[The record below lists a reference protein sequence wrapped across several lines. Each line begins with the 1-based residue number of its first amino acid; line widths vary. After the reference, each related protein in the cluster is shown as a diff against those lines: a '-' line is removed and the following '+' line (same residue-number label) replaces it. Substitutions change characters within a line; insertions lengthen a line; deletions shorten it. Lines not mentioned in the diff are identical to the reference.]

1 MNLQE
6 KLTHPIFSLIRKVAD
21 RKKTEVYVVG
31 GYVRDLLLN
40 RHSSDIDCV
49 AMGNGIELAKE
60 ICQEIKL
67 LQPEQ
72 EGPQLH
78 IFPQFGTCKFEY
90 EGMEIEFVGARK
102 ETYHPDSRK
111 PEVSEGTLTDD
122 QHRRDFSI
130 NAMALSL
137 NVDTFG
143 QLLDPF
149 NGLDDLRDMMIRSHR
164 DPDQSFSEDPLR
176 MLRAIRFAAQLYFD
190 IEPDTFEAM
199 VRNAER
205 IHILS
210 AERITE
216 EFNKILLSPKPSYGI
231 KLLDVAGLLDIF
243 FPEMKALKGVEVK
256 NGKSHKDNYEHTLE
270 VVDHVAYA
278 QGDLWLRWAA
288 LLHDIAKPKTK
299 RFENARGWTFHG
311 HEYVGAK
318 MVPGI
323 FQRFRLPADEHMKFV
338 RKMVELH
345 LRPIILAED
354 IVTDSAVRRL
364 LFEAG
369 DDIDSL
375 MTLARADITSKN
387 REKVERYKNNFLIVE
402 KKLKELEEKDR
413 IRNFQPPVS
422 GLDIMQHFQIPPC
435 HEVGV
440 IKDRIKD
447 AILEG
452 EIGNDREQAWELMLR
467 LGSEL
472 GLDRSD
478 RQIEVDLESVERS
491 KMSKSEKKKARK
503 EAARKTKEN
512 TDLSTSTVRPK
523 RKRIVRTPPTEG
535 SDKEKGNL
543 ITGEET
549 GNSLEEKS

>member
-1 MNLQE
+1 MNLQDQ
-6 KLTHPIFSLIRKVAD
+6 LTHPVFGLIREVAD
-21 RKKTEVYVVG
+21 RKDTEVYVVG

-49 AMGNGIELAKE
+49 AMGNGIELAQE
-60 ICQEIKL
+60 ICQEIAL
-67 LQPEQ
+67 RNPGTEA
-72 EGPQLH
+72 PQLH
-78 IFPQFGTCKFEY
+78 VFSKFGTCKFEY
-90 EGMEIEFVGARK
+90 GGMEIEFVGARK

-111 PEVSEGTLTDD
+111 PEVSQGTLTDD

-137 NVDTFG
+137 NGDTFG

-149 NGLDDLRDMMIRSHR
+149 NGLDDIDHMMIRSHR

-176 MLRAIRFAAQLYFD
+176 MLRAIRFASQLYFD
-190 IEPDTFEAM
+190 IEPDTFAAIE
-199 VRNAER
+199 RNAGR
-205 IHILS
+205 ISILS

-216 EFNKILLSPKPSYGI
+216 EFNKLLLSPKPSYGI
-231 KLLDVAGLLDIF
+231 KLLDAAGILKLF
-243 FPEMKALKGVEVK
+243 FPELIALKGVETR

-278 QGDLWLRWAA
+278 KGDLWLRWAA

-299 RFENARGWTFHG
+299 RFENNRGWTFHG
-311 HEYVGAK
+311 HEFVGGK

-323 FQRFRLPADEHMKFV
+323 FQRFKLPTDEHMKFV

-375 MTLARADITSKN
+375 MALAKADITSKN
-387 REKVERYKNNFLIVE
+387 REKVARYKNNFVIVE
-402 KKLKELEEKDR
+402 KKLRELEEKDR

-422 GLDIMQHFQIPPC
+422 GMDIMEHFQIPPC
-435 HEVGV
+435 HEVGI

-447 AILEG
+447 AILDG

-472 GLDRSD
+472 GLDQPD
-478 RQIEVDLESVERS
+478 RKVIANLEALERTNMT
-491 KMSKSEKKKARK
+491 KREKKIARK
-503 EAARKTKEN
+503 EAAKKVSEEKAI
-512 TDLSTSTVRPK
+512 DGK
-523 RKRIVRTPPTEG
+523 A
-535 SDKEKGNL
+535 SDKEVSDEKVSDESPQ
-543 ITGEET
+543 GELP
-549 GNSLEEKS
+549 S